1 MIELTIDQAKKHPF
15 NFAYIWAS
23 DSFLSRI
30 NPKYAA
36 IIRAK
41 QANQNK
47 LIYWSA
53 QKYGKTEKEYTD
65 AIRAQF
71 ITDFGMTPAEALNKL
86 AQGETVAGKNWEK
99 GVYGVGAIKNTT
111 TTKFTQNSS
120 VTVDPKTG
128 HILVDGVDTYD
139 PNDEYGC
146 VYGTNKQGKAV
157 ACQFFYTAPDG
168 TSYMSERNGI
178 GRYYAS
184 TYANAQGDQETAGGK
199 SITGADAGTV
209 WETANLSLEWLQ
221 NIINWILSLF
231 GINTNTTKETLN
243 NENTLPN
250 QKVDGFTYE
259 SGFGEAGMIALAL
272 VAGGALLFGKPGK
285 KGKKK

>member
-15 NFAYIWAS
+15 NFVYIWAS

-36 IIRAK
+36 VIRAK
-41 QANQNK
+41 RANQN
-47 LIYWSA
+47 LVIYHSA
-53 QKYGKTEKEYTD
+53 NKYRTTEKAYTD

-71 ITDFGMTPAEALNKL
+71 IDDFGMTPAEALYKL
-86 AQGETVAGKNWEK
+86 AQGETVAGKNWGK

-111 TTKFTQNSS
+111 TTKFAQNSNI
-120 VTVDPKTG
+120 TVDPKTG
-128 HILVDGVDTYD
+128 HILNNGVDTYD
-139 PNDEYGC
+139 PNNEYGC
-146 VYGTNKQGKAV
+146 VYGTTKNGKTV

-184 TYANAQGDQETAGGK
+184 IYSDAQGNQQTANGN
-199 SITGADAGTV
+199 SVTGADAGTV
-209 WETANLSLEWLQ
+209 WETANMSFEWLQ

-231 GINTNTTKETLN
+231 GISTDTNKETLN
-243 NENTLPN
+243 SENTLPN
-250 QKVDGFTYE
+250 QQADGFTYE

-272 VAGGALLFGKPGK
+272 VAGGAILMAPGK
-285 KGKKK
+285 KKSKNK